1 MSKRKFIN
9 KNAKREIDKYPM
21 VEVHWVDITSD
32 PSWQSIGQ
40 VIKAKL
46 APCVTKGHLLATSGK
61 VTKVFGD
68 YALKNEETGE
78 IDEVGNTTI
87 IPNSVIT
94 KINKLDNIY
103 RKEENM
109 AKKKKKNKKKDKKK
123 KKNKNKRR

>member
-1 MSKRKFIN
+1 
-9 KNAKREIDKYPM
+9 M

-40 VIKAKL
+40 IIKAKL

-61 VTKVFGD
+61 VTKVFWD

-123 KKNKNKRR
+123 NKKKKR

>member
-1 MSKRKFIN
+1 MMSKRKFIN

-40 VIKAKL
+40 IIKAKL

-109 AKKKKKNKKKDKKK
+109 AKKKKKKKDKKK
-123 KKNKNKRR
+123 KKNKKKKR

>member
-40 VIKAKL
+40 IIKAKL

-109 AKKKKKNKKKDKKK
+109 AKKKKKKKDKKK
-123 KKNKNKRR
+123 KKNKKKKR